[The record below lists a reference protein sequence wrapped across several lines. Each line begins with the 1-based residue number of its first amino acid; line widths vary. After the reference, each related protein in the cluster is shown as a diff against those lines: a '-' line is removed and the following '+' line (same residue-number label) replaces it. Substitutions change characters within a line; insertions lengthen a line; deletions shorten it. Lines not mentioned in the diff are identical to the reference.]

1 MGGVLQRARTSGYG
15 AIARG
20 RNLLAALVVVA
31 TPAIAE
37 PVTIA
42 ALGDSLTQGY
52 GLVPDQGFVPRLEG
66 WLREQGAEVALINAG
81 VSGDTTSG
89 GLARVDWTLTPDVDG
104 LIVALGGNDLLRG
117 IDPALSRSNLD
128 GILAAAQARDLP
140 VLLVGLEAPGNYG
153 ADFKAAFEAIFPELS
168 AQYDTLLYPDFLAPL
183 TAETDRNGAL
193 RLYMQGDGI
202 HPNAAGVERIV
213 EGIGPS
219 VLALIEQ
226 AED

>member
-1 MGGVLQRARTSGYG
+1 M
-15 AIARG
+15 
-20 RNLLAALVVVA
+20 VVA

-66 WLREQGAEVALINAG
+66 WLREQGADVNLINAG

-153 ADFKAAFEAIFPELS
+153 ADFKAAFEAMFPELS

-183 TAETDRNGAL
+183 TADTDRNGAL

-219 VLALIEQ
+219 VLALIER

>member
-1 MGGVLQRARTSGYG
+1 M
-15 AIARG
+15 
-20 RNLLAALVVVA
+20 VVA

-153 ADFKAAFEAIFPELS
+153 ADFKAAFEAMFPELS